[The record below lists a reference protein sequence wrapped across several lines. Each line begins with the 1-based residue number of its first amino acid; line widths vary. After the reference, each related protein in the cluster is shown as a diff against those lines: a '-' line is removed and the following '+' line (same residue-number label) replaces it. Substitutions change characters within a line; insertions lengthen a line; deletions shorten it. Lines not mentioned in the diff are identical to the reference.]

1 MWSNVANYIVELML
15 VTLAIYGGVFC
26 PLRIISY
33 LCSATGRNKSPEQK
47 GSSSKREN
55 LDNFL
60 HQMDD
65 SGLICLDTI
74 LGVVH
79 IGRNVYWCRPRP
91 EALF

>member
-1 MWSNVANYIVELML
+1 MWSNVANYIVELVL

-60 HQMDD
+60 QQMDNPVWYV
-65 SGLICLDTI
+65 STPF
-74 LGVVH
+74 VVSR
-79 IGRNVYWCRPRP
+79 I
-91 EALF
+91 